1 MKSLN
6 NSEQVP
12 DTVNEDENYSKITLG
27 TEPTISESEQRV
39 LGVNWNFVEDQ
50 LVFDLSGI
58 VELAK
63 KYKPTKRNIVRLSGK
78 FYDPLGYM
86 SPITVQFKNMFQ
98 ELCESKVG
106 WDDEICTSDKSQM
119 VLPFLD

>member
-1 MKSLN
+1 MYTTPD
-6 NSEQVP
+6 EQVP
-12 DTVNEDENYSKITLG
+12 DTVNEDESYSKITLG

-50 LVFDLSGI
+50 LVFDLSG
-58 VELAK
+58 VAELAK
-63 KYKPTKRNIVRLSGK
+63 NCEPNKRNIVRLSAK

-86 SPITVQFKNMFQ
+86 SPITVQFKQMSQ

-106 WDDEICTSDKSQM
+106 RN
-119 VLPFLD
+119 